1 MSRDIMNGQK
11 PASILIVDDVA
22 ANLQVLTEM
31 LEDRGYLTRPV
42 TSGKMALLAAQN
54 DPPDLVLLD
63 ITMPGMDGY
72 EVCARMKA
80 DEKLKDIPVIFISAL
95 HETPDK
101 VKGFGVGA
109 ADYVTKPF
117 QFEEVR
123 ARVATHLKLHAL
135 QTAIEAHNHRLSDLV
150 QAQVREI
157 SESQMATIF
166 AMAKLAESR
175 DSGVGRHL
183 ERVQT
188 LCKLLTVRLAEG
200 PRDAATITPAYV
212 DNIFHGA
219 PLHDIGKVA
228 IPDSILLKDSRLT
241 PQEFEV
247 MKTHTSVGAATLEAV
262 RQRYSGNAF
271 LSMGIAIARSHHETW
286 NGTGYPDGLRGEAI
300 PLAARIM
307 AIADVYDALRS
318 NRCYKPALPHDESC
332 REILAAGGAHF
343 DPVAVASFRE
353 LQQEFDGTWRDMER

>member
-1 MSRDIMNGQK
+1 
-11 PASILIVDDVA
+11 
-22 ANLQVLTEM
+22 
-31 LEDRGYLTRPV
+31 
-42 TSGKMALLAAQN
+42 MALRAAEK

-63 ITMPGMDGY
+63 ITMPEMDGY
-72 EVCARMKA
+72 EACARLKA

-95 HETPDK
+95 HETLDK
-101 VKGFGVGA
+101 VKGFRVGGL
-109 ADYVTKPF
+109 DYVTKPF
-117 QFEEVR
+117 QFEEVH

-135 QTAIEAHNHRLSDLV
+135 QCAMETHNRRLSDLV

-175 DSGVGRHL
+175 DSGTGRHL

-188 LCKLLTVRLAEG
+188 LCRLLAVSLAES

-228 IPDSILLKDSRLT
+228 IPDSILLKESRLT
-241 PQEFEV
+241 PQEFAG
-247 MKTHTSVGAATLEAV
+247 MQLHTSVGAATLEAV
-262 RQRYSGNAF
+262 WQRYSGNAF

-318 NRCYKPALPHDESC
+318 NRCYKAALPHDESC
-332 REILAAGGAHF
+332 RQILAAGGTHF
-343 DPVAVASFRE
+343 DPVVVASFQG
-353 LQQEFDGTWRDMER
+353 LLQEFDNAWRDMEH

>member
-1 MSRDIMNGQK
+1 
-11 PASILIVDDVA
+11 
-22 ANLQVLTEM
+22 
-31 LEDRGYLTRPV
+31 
-42 TSGKMALLAAQN
+42 MALRAAEK

-72 EVCARMKA
+72 EVCARLKA
-80 DEKLKDIPVIFISAL
+80 NEKLKDIPVIFISAL
-95 HETPDK
+95 HEILDK
-101 VKGFGVGA
+101 VKGFRVGGL
-109 ADYVTKPF
+109 DYVTKPF
-117 QFEEVR
+117 QFEEVH

-135 QTAIEAHNHRLSDLV
+135 QKAMEAHNHRLSDLV

-175 DSGVGRHL
+175 DSGTGRHL

-188 LCKLLTVRLAEG
+188 LCRLLAVRLAEG
-200 PRDAATITPAYV
+200 PRDAATITPAYA
-212 DNIFHGA
+212 DNIFHAA

-228 IPDSILLKDSRLT
+228 IPDSILLKESRLT

-262 RQRYSGNAF
+262 RQRYRGNAF

-286 NGTGYPDGLRGEAI
+286 NGLGYPDGLRGEAI

-318 NRCYKPALPHDESC
+318 NRCYKAALPHDESC
-332 REILAAGGAHF
+332 RQVLAAGGTHF
-343 DPVAVASFRE
+343 DPVVVASFQE
-353 LQQEFDGTWRDMER
+353 LQRGFDKAWRDMEH

>member
-1 MSRDIMNGQK
+1 MNRDETIGQK

-22 ANLQVLTEM
+22 ANLQVLSGM
-31 LEDRGYLTRPV
+31 LDDQGYLTRPV
-42 TSGKMALLAAQN
+42 TSGKMAMLAAQN

-72 EVCARMKA
+72 EVCANLKA
-80 DEKLKDIPVIFISAL
+80 NEKLRDIPVIFISAL
-95 HETPDK
+95 HETVDK
-101 VKGFGVGA
+101 VKGFGVGGL
-109 ADYVTKPF
+109 DFVTKPF

-135 QTAIEAHNHRLSDLV
+135 QTAMEAHNHRLSDLV

-175 DSGVGRHL
+175 DSDTGRHL

-188 LCKLLTVRLAEG
+188 LCMLLALKLAG
-200 PRDAATITPAYV
+200 NPRDAATITPAYV
-212 DNIFHGA
+212 NNIFHGA

-228 IPDSILLKDSRLT
+228 IQDSILLKESKLT
-241 PQEFEV
+241 PQEFER

-262 RQRYSGNAF
+262 RQRYPGNAF
-271 LSMGIAIARSHHETW
+271 LTMGITIARSHHETW
-286 NGTGYPDGLRGEAI
+286 NGIGYPDGLRGEAI

-307 AIADVYDALRS
+307 ALADVYDALRS
-318 NRCYKPALPHDESC
+318 DRCYKLALPHDEAC
-332 REILAAGGAHF
+332 RQILAAGGTHF
-343 DPVAVASFRE
+343 DPVVVASFQE
-353 LQQEFDGTWRDMER
+353 LQQEFEKAWRDMEH